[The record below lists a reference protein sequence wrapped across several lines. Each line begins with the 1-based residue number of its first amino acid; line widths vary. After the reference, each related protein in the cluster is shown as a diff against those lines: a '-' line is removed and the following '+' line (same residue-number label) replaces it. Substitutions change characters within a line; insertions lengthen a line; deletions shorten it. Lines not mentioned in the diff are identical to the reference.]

1 MEHFATLGSFALHA
15 NANISAA
22 AASWRA
28 GLDLINSQCLL
39 MISILRFF
47 FGGLVRGAIIE
58 NVLIL
63 ISAARFQYSQLHHNI
78 SSRPQIPSAARVDR
92 SAEWTIMSFCSS
104 HNCWKTRGRS
114 SPTQLITAEIVRTG
128 SSKTKCRFLELDP
141 SVLQPL
147 LAPLSHFPAFPRR
160 LRSAASFLKK
170 NRRLLYHRPPPP
182 PPPLPAFFYPPLPLG
197 LFFFMAGFLTHDLC
211 HALDC
216 MYASI
221 HKQIKPE
228 QRTRELLNR
237 PIVVKISLTY

>member
-1 MEHFATLGSFALHA
+1 
-15 NANISAA
+15 
-22 AASWRA
+22 
-28 GLDLINSQCLL
+28 
-39 MISILRFF
+39 MISILWFF
-47 FGGLVRGAIIE
+47 FGGLVSGAIIE

-63 ISAARFQYSQLHHNI
+63 ISAAWFRHSQLHHNI
-78 SSRPQIPSAARVDR
+78 SSRPQFPSAARVDR

-147 LAPLSHFPAFPRR
+147 LAPLSHFPAFPCR

-170 NRRLLYHRPPPP
+170 NRRLLYHRPPPSSSPSAGFLLP
-182 PPPLPAFFYPPLPLG
+182 PSAPWAFFF
-197 LFFFMAGFLTHDLC
+197 FFFMAGFLTHDLC

-228 QRTRELLNR
+228 QCDKE
-237 PIVVKISLTY
+237 PESFKSAFCG